1 MVRVHLVDKYGAVL
15 ATMTGEIALRIANN
29 IELAH
34 RSSVHWRFPDRGV
47 NNLTVP
53 CHVAWKTDIY

>member
-15 ATMTGEIALRIANN
+15 ATMTGEIAWRIANN

-34 RSSVHWRFPDRGV
+34 RSSVRTGDFQIKV
-47 NNLTVP
+47 
-53 CHVAWKTDIY
+53 